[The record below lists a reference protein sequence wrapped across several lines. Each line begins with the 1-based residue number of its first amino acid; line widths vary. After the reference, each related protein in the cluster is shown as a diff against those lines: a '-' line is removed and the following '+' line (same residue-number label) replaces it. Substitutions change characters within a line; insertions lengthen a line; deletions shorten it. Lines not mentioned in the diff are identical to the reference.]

1 MEISMWLSKITLI
14 DYGNISKKY
23 CLTEIIDI

>member
-1 MEISMWLSKITLI
+1 MKVSLWLSRFALI

-23 CLTEIIDI
+23 CLTEFIDI